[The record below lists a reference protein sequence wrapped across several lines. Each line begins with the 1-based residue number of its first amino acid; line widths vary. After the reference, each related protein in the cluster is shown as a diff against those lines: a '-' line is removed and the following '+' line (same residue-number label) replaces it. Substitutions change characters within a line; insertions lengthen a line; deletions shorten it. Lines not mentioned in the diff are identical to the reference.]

1 MERKLKVLDIVT
13 NGVTIGMK
21 NFLSI
26 LGAIVLYVLT
36 IWIPYLNVGT
46 TIAMAS
52 LPIELSKGNVMN
64 PTAIFDAKYRK
75 YMGEYFILQGLILM
89 ALLPA
94 ALFVIIPAL
103 VLGLSWSLAIFLL
116 IDKELNPTQALAA
129 SNNYTYGNKWRIFF
143 SFLILIVAY
152 LIVASI
158 LGLISEFLVVIAV
171 ILLLPIMLGV
181 KAYIYK
187 VLVLDEGEIEE
198 EAVPE
203 APAE

>member
-1 MERKLKVLDIVT
+1 MERELKVLDIVT
-13 NGVTIGMK
+13 NGVTIGLK

-26 LGAIVLYVLT
+26 LGAIILYVIT

-75 YMGEYFILQGLILM
+75 YMGDYFILQGLIIM

-94 ALFVIIPAL
+94 VLFMLVPAL
-103 VLGLSWSLAIFLL
+103 VLGLSWSLAIYLL
-116 IDKELNPTQALAA
+116 IDKGLNPTQALAA
-129 SNNYTYGNKWRIFF
+129 SNKHTYGYKWKIFF
-143 SFLILIVAY
+143 GYLILFLLYFIV
-152 LIVASI
+152 VGI
-158 LGLISEFLVVIAV
+158 LSYISEFLGGIVV
-171 ILLLPIMLGV
+171 LLLMPILLGV

-187 VLVLDEGEIEE
+187 VLVLDVGEIVSDD
-198 EAVPE
+198 A
-203 APAE
+203 